1 MTKRAILS
9 VHDKTGLIELG
20 RGLAALGWEL
30 VASGGTARALRAAGL
45 AAREVSDVT
54 GAPEM
59 LGGRVKTLHPAIHGG
74 ILARD
79 TADDRADLAAQGIA
93 PIDLVVCNLYPFAD
107 TIARPGAT
115 TAEAVEQIDIGG
127 VTLLRAAAKNFA
139 RVVVLCDPADYEP
152 ALAAIAAGGPDEATR
167 RTLAS
172 KAFEYTWAYDAAIA
186 EYLAGGQ
193 GSGLAPSP
201 FGRGMGR
208 GSDSPSPPG
217 REIER
222 GSDAPSPPGRGMGRG
237 SDAPSPPGRGMGRG
251 SGRRSRGQ
259 ASSPLP
265 NPLPEGEGT
274 SGPLPGGEGTGLP
287 AVLRL
292 ELTRVQALRYGENP
306 HQAAALYGVAG
317 GGPLGGR
324 LVGGKELSYNNLL
337 DLDAAWGA
345 ASSFAAPAVIIVKHL
360 SPCGVAVAQSIGAAF
375 PAALASDPVS
385 AFGGVVAANRPVDEA
400 FVAALAA
407 ADLFVEAIIA
417 PAFSDAAVAWLAAH
431 KKNCRLVAL
440 GDDAGDSAVELRA
453 VRGGLL
459 LQTRDTGDPPGV
471 TWRSVSRRPP
481 TAAEADALGF
491 AWTAAQHVKS
501 NAIVLAHLPD
511 ATGATATVGIGGGLP
526 SRVDA
531 VRLAVAKA
539 GERARGAVLAS
550 DAFFPFADG
559 LAVAAAAGVTA
570 VVEPGGSVRDDE
582 VIAAADR
589 LGVALV
595 FTGVRHFRH

>member
-79 TADDRADLAAQGIA
+79 TADDRADLAAQGVA

-237 SDAPSPPGRGMGRG
+237 FWEAI
-251 SGRRSRGQ
+251 
-259 ASSPLP
+259 
-265 NPLPEGEGT
+265 EGT

-306 HQAAALYGVAG
+306 HQAAALYGVTG
-317 GGPLGGR
+317 SGPLGGR

-559 LAVAAAAGVTA
+559 LLAAAEAGATA
-570 VVEPGGSVRDDE
+570 VIQPGGSVRDQE
-582 VIAAADR
+582 VIDAANEYGMAM
-589 LGVALV
+589 V
-595 FTGVRHFRH
+595 FTGERHFRH

>member
-79 TADDRADLAAQGIA
+79 TADDRADLAAQGVA

-237 SDAPSPPGRGMGRG
+237 FW
-251 SGRRSRGQ
+251 
-259 ASSPLP
+259 
-265 NPLPEGEGT
+265 E
-274 SGPLPGGEGTGLP
+274 GGEGTRTLSLTLSQGAREQEGDGLP
-287 AVLRL
+287 DVLRL
-292 ELTRVQALRYGENP
+292 ELVKLQALRYGENP

-324 LVGGKELSYNNLL
+324 LGGGKELSYNNLL

-345 ASSFAAPAVIIVKHL
+345 ASSFTAPAVVIVKHL

>member
-79 TADDRADLAAQGIA
+79 TADDRADLAAQGVA

-237 SDAPSPPGRGMGRG
+237 FW
-251 SGRRSRGQ
+251 
-259 ASSPLP
+259 
-265 NPLPEGEGT
+265 E
-274 SGPLPGGEGTGLP
+274 GGEGTRTLSLTLSQGAREQEGDGLP
-287 AVLRL
+287 DVLRL
-292 ELTRVQALRYGENP
+292 ELVKLQALRYGENP
-306 HQAAALYGVAG
+306 HQAAALYGVTG
-317 GGPLGGR
+317 SGPLGGR

-345 ASSFAAPAVIIVKHL
+345 ASSFTAPAVVIVKHL